1 MIACEW
7 RGVTK
12 RRFRDRGRSCHA
24 HSVSSHAPP
33 GYDCPFCRNIRTGEA
48 DFPLEIVYRTATVF
62 VKINPRWRLHNPG
75 SVLVI
80 PIDHYENI
88 FDLPDTLAT
97 PIHSAAR
104 SAAAAMKE
112 AFGCDGISLR
122 QHNEPAGSQ
131 DVWHYHLHVI
141 PRWHNDDLDRHPAA
155 PADTDEIQRRA
166 QQLRNAWPAST

>member
-1 MIACEW
+1 
-7 RGVTK
+7 
-12 RRFRDRGRSCHA
+12 
-24 HSVSSHAPP
+24 
-33 GYDCPFCRNIRTGEA
+33 
-48 DFPLEIVYRTATVF
+48 VYRSATVF
-62 VKINPRWRLHNPG
+62 VKINPRWHAHNPG

-104 SAAAAMKE
+104 SAAAAMKA

-141 PRWHNDDLDRHPAA
+141 PRWQGDDLDRHPAA
-155 PADTDEIQRRA
+155 APAAEIQRRA
-166 QQLRNAWPAST
+166 QQLRAAWPAST